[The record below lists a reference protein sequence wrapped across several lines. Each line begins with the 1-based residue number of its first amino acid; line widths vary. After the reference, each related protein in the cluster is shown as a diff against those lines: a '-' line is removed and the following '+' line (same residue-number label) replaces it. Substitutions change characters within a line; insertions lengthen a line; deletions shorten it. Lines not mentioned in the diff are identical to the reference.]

1 MDIVQPA
8 NDARNLVFFAHTGIG
23 SERRWTST
31 RLLSDLTSKVQVYE
45 ALLGDICP
53 KVDSCSAQYIKQL
66 LDKQAVH
73 PEQVFDRKPS
83 VSSQSSKF
91 ADSAVLLSPVPTSL
105 LGGLDYTNEDF
116 NRDEKVQAIGFVG
129 EHSEIA
135 WLYRLRRMLDRSN
148 PTFPKEQPNRY
159 SVASV
164 NFFLD
169 NAKIPV
175 IDNAN
180 TEKWPSQTMA
190 DQLVDNY
197 FQVVHHSFPI
207 IGKVIFL
214 RQYKSFYNTPY
225 VRPGKRWLAILNL
238 VFAIAARYSR
248 QILTDSQGAPD
259 DDRVYF
265 SRAWKL
271 NMSEV
276 ALLDHPNLQQVQVE
290 GLTSFYLSSV
300 GQVNSCSHDF
310 CTTPLP
316 VPFREEEFLDENVIQ
331 LITDNES
338 RSMFMERLAFSHSR
352 SFLMDNATPGI
363 HGHTLAIPG
372 KQCEQI
378 VSNAVETLT
387 PNSSLYFLYLVDL
400 GLIMRNTVDTLY
412 AAGAARKSWREVEMA
427 ISTLNGR
434 IDAWLERLPPAF
446 HFTLGTLEFERQR
459 LSLAFLFY
467 SAKIIITQPC
477 LSRLTRQISGT
488 EAGSFCDAT
497 ATMCV
502 DLAIQM
508 LDLLPDLQDTSWV
521 YRKYMRAFP
530 KRFTG

>member
-1 MDIVQPA
+1 MADPNRPPSFHYRPYPLSAEVQQTVSRMGF
-8 NDARNLVFFAHTGIG
+8 NDRSLN
-23 SERRWTST
+23 
-31 RLLSDLTSKVQVYE
+31 SKVAIPRSANPSNWTTSGRVYE

-116 NRDEKVQAIGFVG
+116 NRDEKVQAIGF
-129 EHSEIA
+129 
-135 WLYRLRRMLDRSN
+135 
-148 PTFPKEQPNRY
+148 
-159 SVASV
+159 
-164 NFFLD
+164 
-169 NAKIPV
+169 
-175 IDNAN
+175 
-180 TEKWPSQTMA
+180 
-190 DQLVDNY
+190 
-197 FQVVHHSFPI
+197 
-207 IGKVIFL
+207 
-214 RQYKSFYNTPY
+214 
-225 VRPGKRWLAILNL
+225 
-238 VFAIAARYSR
+238 
-248 QILTDSQGAPD
+248 GAPD

-300 GQVNSCSHDF
+300 GQVNSHDF

-521 YRKYMRAFP
+521 YRVSPWWHMLHMIMQPTTILLTQLLFLVNPGTTKYRKIHESISKAIYWIGETSIKDPTFIRACRVCKDLIAEHVP
-530 KRFTG
+530 EHGMGTRADREKR